1 VAQERNDRDET
12 VDADDTFQIGERPP
26 YDPQA
31 VGRVA
36 RRVEIQAVELLGA
49 YFERADDHP
58 IGSVL
63 DGELVPELGFGG
75 FEATVSDDSKL
86 LGCIVNFSAG
96 FETEGDPYQLFA
108 RFRLVYSIPDND
120 GEIDRSDLEQF
131 VHWNV
136 LFNAW
141 PYWREYLASTLN
153 RAQLPRFVV
162 PVMGVPRVGAE
173 SDDDLA
179 SS

>member
-1 VAQERNDRDET
+1 LLSVIGFVEASLIMLTRKRD
-12 VDADDTFQIGERPP
+12 DGLADLAAF
-26 YDPQA
+26 
-31 VGRVA
+31 
-36 RRVEIQAVELLGA
+36 L
-49 YFERADDHP
+49 
-58 IGSVL
+58 
-63 DGELVPELGFGG
+63 
-75 FEATVSDDSKL
+75 
-86 LGCIVNFSAG
+86 
-96 FETEGDPYQLFA
+96 
-108 RFRLVYSIPDND
+108 ND